1 MILTWKLAV
10 TKIGK
15 SNTATSKK
23 IDDDVMLT
31 NCNVIVFFSNL
42 SSICSHPEAG
52 FRTHGL
58 KTYNFQ

>member
-15 SNTATSKK
+15 SKTATSKK
-23 IDDDVMLT
+23 IDGNVMLT

-42 SSICSHPEAG
+42 WSICSHPEAG
-52 FRTHGL
+52 FRRHGL